1 MKACLC
7 KYCSSYPGGAGMFCA
22 RGGMETGK
30 GKKDECLCETCVV
43 FKKFLYLSMNL
54 FKYEFI

>member
-1 MKACLC
+1 
-7 KYCSSYPGGAGMFCA
+7 MFCA